1 MIIQNIFKI
10 KIHPLFYVFGLICTL
25 TGLFK
30 EFIVFSFII
39 ITHEFGHIL
48 GGVIFKIYPEK
59 IIILP
64 FGGLTVFKMMINT
77 SINKELV
84 IAFMGPIF
92 QILIWFIAYLSG
104 CTNHI
109 YNNYNLFI
117 LIFNLLPIYPLDG
130 SKIFNLLINKFI
142 SFKRSFFITIYIS
155 FVSIFIFI
163 FFIFYKNFNLGWLI
177 ILFFILIKIINE
189 FFSFNNIFNKFLWER
204 YNYDFNF
211 KKQKTIKSIFFMKR
225 DYKHI
230 LKKEGYFKTEKE
242 FLRKRFDF
250 KRKV

>member
-1 MIIQNIFKI
+1 MIIQNILKFKI
-10 KIHPLFYVFGLICTL
+10 HTLFYIFALICTL

-30 EFIVFSFII
+30 EFLIFSFII

-48 GGVIFKIYPEK
+48 GGLLFKIYPEK
-59 IIILP
+59 IVILP
-64 FGGLTVFKMMINT
+64 FGGLTIFKMMINT

-84 IAFMGPIF
+84 VAIMGPIF
-92 QILIWFIAYLSG
+92 QILIWLIIYLG
-104 CTNHI
+104 GRTNDI

-117 LIFNLLPIYPLDG
+117 LFFNLLPIYPLDG
-130 SKIFNLLINKFI
+130 SKIFNLLINKFM
-142 SFKRSFFITIYIS
+142 SFRKSFFITIYLSILS
-155 FVSIFIFI
+155 TLIFIFL
-163 FFIFYKNFNLGWLI
+163 IFYKKFNLGWLI

-189 FFSFNNIFNKFLWER
+189 FFSFNSLFNKFLWER

-230 LKKEGYFKTEKE
+230 LKKDGSFKMEKE